1 MIAVRSAVWSID
13 HSLNRC
19 PDSFQGMAVM
29 GQHMQQFRLRL
40 AIPVQYLNNYLH
52 LRTLTPNTLTL
63 D

>member
-1 MIAVRSAVWSID
+1 
-13 HSLNRC
+13 
-19 PDSFQGMAVM
+19 MAVM